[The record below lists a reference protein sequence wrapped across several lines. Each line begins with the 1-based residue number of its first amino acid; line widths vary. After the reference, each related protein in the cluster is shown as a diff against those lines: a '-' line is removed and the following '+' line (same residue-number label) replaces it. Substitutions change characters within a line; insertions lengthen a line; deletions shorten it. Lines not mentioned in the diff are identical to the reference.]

1 MATYFKDTVEVTVF
15 TEGAPTE
22 TQSFSYPLCMVP
34 HNITAN
40 TIDSFGTVSALTSA
54 GFAVN
59 SPAYMMVQGSL
70 SGIAPPDLVK
80 IGRMDVD
87 TITITVDTLLTEGE
101 VISVNTNVAGVD
113 AVVSYTVLVTD
124 TTTTLI
130 AAGLADAL
138 TAAFGGAG
146 DPTFLASG
154 ATIVITPDTSSCS
167 FGWNSIT
174 GTTPHTTITTQT
186 SESYTTAIGDS
197 LAEDDDVSFI
207 IIESK
212 VEADIK
218 LVAAYTETLQL
229 QQFLTS
235 TDIVDVKDSG
245 STTNLALDLQG
256 FAYDKTYMQYH
267 PAAKNYFPECA
278 WLSNF
283 ANLDPWTLYNPGG
296 LVAMKGIPKITI
308 SEQEEVTLTA
318 RNVSWNKLERNQQY
332 LKGGWASSGMFLDY
346 QRFALWLKYASET
359 ALFNLKRKLN
369 NLGRALPYSDDGAR
383 MMEQA
388 IQKDVINVGIRGGRI
403 ADGTTR
409 SEFGVIDLNP
419 IVDFGARADQTD
431 TNIANRIWDE
441 GFIEV
446 VMLSGIDR
454 IQVKAYALTNRQF
467 EANNA

>member
-1 MATYFKDTVEVTVF
+1 
-15 TEGAPTE
+15 
-22 TQSFSYPLCMVP
+22 
-34 HNITAN
+34 
-40 TIDSFGTVSALTSA
+40 
-54 GFAVN
+54 
-59 SPAYMMVQGSL
+59 
-70 SGIAPPDLVK
+70 
-80 IGRMDVD
+80 
-87 TITITVDTLLTEGE
+87 
-101 VISVNTNVAGVD
+101 
-113 AVVSYTVLVTD
+113 
-124 TTTTLI
+124 
-130 AAGLADAL
+130 
-138 TAAFGGAG
+138 
-146 DPTFLASG
+146 
-154 ATIVITPDTSSCS
+154 
-167 FGWNSIT
+167 
-174 GTTPHTTITTQT
+174 
-186 SESYTTAIGDS
+186 
-197 LAEDDDVSFI
+197 
-207 IIESK
+207 
-212 VEADIK
+212 
-218 LVAAYTETLQL
+218 
-229 QQFLTS
+229 
-235 TDIVDVKDSG
+235 
-245 STTNLALDLQG
+245 
-256 FAYDKTYMQYH
+256 MQYH

-308 SEQEEVTLTA
+308 SEQEEITLTA

-388 IQKDVINVGIRGGRI
+388 IQKDVTNVGIRGGRI

>member
-40 TIDSFGTVSALTSA
+40 TIDSFGTVSALASA

-154 ATIVITPDTSSCS
+154 ATIVVTPDTSSCS

-186 SESYTTAIGDS
+186 SDSYTTAIGDS

-235 TDIVDVKDSG
+235 TDIADVKDSG

-308 SEQEEVTLTA
+308 SEQEEITLTA

-346 QRFALWLKYASET
+346 QRFALWLKYAIET
-359 ALFNLKRKLN
+359 ALFDLKRKKN
-369 NLGRALPYSDDGAR
+369 NLGLTVPYSDEGAR
-383 MMEQA
+383 MMETA
-388 IQKDVINVGIRGGRI
+388 VNRDVIRVGIDGGRI
-403 ADGTTR
+403 ANVTTR
-409 SEFGVIDLNP
+409 GSDGLVVDLRP
-419 IVDFGARADQTD
+419 KVDFSSRADQTN
-431 TNIANRIWDE
+431 TNISNRIWDD
-441 GFIEV
+441 GFVEV

-454 IQVKAYALTNRQF
+454 IQVKAYAITNR
-467 EANNA
+467 